1 MGFFMEPIS
10 TQMIIIV
17 LIALAI
23 ALAFSIGANDET
35 LSALIGTGALKFKMA
50 LILGG
55 IAIGFGMILTSG
67 GFVAK
72 TVGSDILGEGLTYTT
87 SMLLTVLI
95 SSIIWMIVGSFLGIP
110 LSSTHALVGSV
121 VGVVIVYSLT
131 QEAMTPEMAFNW
143 EKLGSV
149 ISSWFISPIFGLLI
163 TYFLFRII
171 ARLYLSR
178 LKGLNQIERSERHI
192 KWLLLIAVLFAEIW
206 VGANSGEA
214 LGILYGLLD
223 NGSIAIQEYFLYAVI
238 CGIFAF
244 LGIYFAARYVIRN
257 LASQMIDSRPSEG
270 LIIQTSSAI
279 ILMIATLFGLP
290 ISHSH
295 VIVFCIIGMNLAQKK
310 EVEYKSIGK
319 MGIFWVLTF
328 PIAALLA
335 GIIYYFFYTINFI

>member
-1 MGFFMEPIS
+1 MLDP
-10 TQMIIIV
+10 TQLIIIV
-17 LIALAI
+17 LIILAM

-35 LSALIGTGALKFKMA
+35 LAALIGTGALKFKLA
-50 LILGG
+50 LIIGG
-55 IAIGFGMILTSG
+55 IAIGFGMIVTSG

-72 TVGSDILGEGLTYTT
+72 TVGADILGEGLTYTT

-95 SSIIWMIVGSFLGIP
+95 SSIIWMIVGSFAGIP

-131 QEAMTPEMAFNW
+131 QEVINPEMAFNW

-149 ISSWFISPIFGLLI
+149 IVSWFISPFFGLLI
-163 TYFLFRII
+163 TYFLFRVI
-171 ARLYLSR
+171 ARVYLSR
-178 LKGLNQIERSERHI
+178 LKGLNQIERSERYL
-192 KWLLLIAVLFAEIW
+192 KWLLVIAVLFAEIW

-223 NGSIAIQEYFLYAVI
+223 NGSIVVEEYFLYAFI

-244 LGIYFAARYVIRN
+244 LGIYFAARFVIRN

-328 PIAALLA
+328 PIAAFLA
-335 GIIYYFFYTINFI
+335 GVIYYILYTINFV